1 MNWKQLAKPEQL
13 QELFDMPSNEAI
25 VIFKHST
32 RCSISR
38 MAKDRIER
46 EWNES
51 IDLPFYYLDL
61 LQYREI
67 SNSIAEQTG
76 VEHQS
81 PQIIV
86 LKGGKSVF
94 TTSHGQISLKAILE
108 SITS

>member
-1 MNWKQLAKPEQL
+1 MNWKQLEKPEQL
-13 QELFDMPSNEAI
+13 QELFNESSNQNL

-32 RCSISR
+32 RCNISK
-38 MAKDRIER
+38 MVKDRIER
-46 EWNES
+46 DWKDT

-61 LQYREI
+61 INNREI

-86 LKGGKSVF
+86 LRGGKSVF
-94 TTSHGQISLKAILE
+94 TTSHGQISLKTILE